1 MKEQRHITRIISLF
15 LTGLLLLV
23 AGGIVTPGGLAWPNA
38 KPASKQAVQTKQDNA
53 KANKP
58 APDVIVK
65 AASLEAVVTT
75 AVSFD
80 FSHVMFL
87 LPPPSV
93 LLMVERP
100 MLPRLFEVP
109 YFYFSYFRHIFGHH
123 IASNAP

>member
-1 MKEQRHITRIISLF
+1 MREQRHITRVISLF

-23 AGGIVTPGGLAWPNA
+23 TGGIVTPGGLAWA
-38 KPASKQAVQTKQDNA
+38 DTQAGTQQAVETKQNND
-53 KANKP
+53 KAN
-58 APDVIVK
+58 DQSSDLIIK

-80 FSHVMFL
+80 FSHVMYL

-93 LLMVERP
+93 LLMADQP

>member
-1 MKEQRHITRIISLF
+1 MSLF

-23 AGGIVTPGGLAWPNA
+23 AGGIVTPGGLAWTSV
-38 KPASKQAVQTKQDNA
+38 KSVEKLAVQTKSDND

-58 APDVIVK
+58 SSDLIIK

-87 LPPPSV
+87 LPQPSV
-93 LLMVERP
+93 ILRVSQP
-100 MLPRLFEVP
+100 MLSRLFEVP

>member
-1 MKEQRHITRIISLF
+1 MREQRHIIQVISLF

-23 AGGIVTPGGLAWPNA
+23 TGGIVTPNGLAWTDTQPVA
-38 KPASKQAVQTKQDNA
+38 KQAVQTKQDND
-53 KANKP
+53 KANDQS
-58 APDVIVK
+58 PDFFIK

-80 FSHVMFL
+80 FSHVVYL

-93 LLMVERP
+93 LLMVDQP
-100 MLPRLFEVP
+100 TLPRLFEVP